1 MNIQNI
7 LADLGIQDHNPG
19 VMIGA
24 EAFGS
29 GASIESH
36 SPVDGKRIAS
46 LSTAT
51 ADDYERVMDAA
62 TEAFVEWRT
71 WTAPQ
76 RGEVVR
82 LYGEALRA
90 KGKPRRPRVVRNG
103 QELPRR
109 IGRGAGDD

>member
-7 LADLGIQDHNPG
+7 LADLGIQEHNPG

-36 SPVDGKRIAS
+36 SPLTGSASS

-51 ADDYERVMDAA
+51 AEDYERS
-62 TEAFVEWRT
+62 
-71 WTAPQ
+71 
-76 RGEVVR
+76 
-82 LYGEALRA
+82 
-90 KGKPRRPRVVRNG
+90 
-103 QELPRR
+103 
-109 IGRGAGDD
+109 

>member
-1 MNIQNI
+1 MNIQKI

-29 GASIESH
+29 GSNIDSN

-51 ADDYERVMDAA
+51 PNDYERVMTAA
-62 TEAFVEWRT
+62 SAAFIEWRK

-76 RGEVVR
+76 RGEEFRQYV
-82 LYGEALRA
+82 YSLRA
-90 KGKPRRPRVVRNG
+90 KKYS
-103 QELPRR
+103 L
-109 IGRGAGDD
+109 GALVS

>member
-24 EAFGS
+24 DAFGS

-51 ADDYERVMDAA
+51 ADDYERVMNAA
-62 TEAFVEWRT
+62 SEAFVEWRK

-82 LYGEALRA
+82 QYGEALRA
-90 KGKPRRPRVVRNG
+90 KKESLG
-103 QELPRR
+103 LSL
-109 IGRGAGDD
+109 IHI